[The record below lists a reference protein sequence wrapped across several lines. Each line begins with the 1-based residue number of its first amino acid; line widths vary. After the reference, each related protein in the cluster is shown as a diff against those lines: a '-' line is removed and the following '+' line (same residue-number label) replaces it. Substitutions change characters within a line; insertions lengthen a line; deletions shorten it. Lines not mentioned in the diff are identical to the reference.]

1 MSPIVALIGHNG
13 TVGENILP
21 YLVDAHKKG
30 SIKLVILHR
39 PNSDLSKIPSDTG
52 IEKRIIELEEGKVD
66 AIKAVVKDLEVVM

>member
-30 SIKLVILHR
+30 AIKLVILHR
-39 PNSDLSKIPSDTG
+39 PNSDASKIPSDAG
-52 IEKRIIELEEGKVD
+52 IEKRIIELEEGKID

>member
-21 YLVDAHKKG
+21 YLVEAHKKG

-39 PNSDLSKIPSDTG
+39 PNSDLSKIPSDAG
-52 IEKRIIELEEGKVD
+52 IEKRIIELEEGKINT
-66 AIKAVVKDLEVVM
+66 IKAVVKDLEVVM